1 MDHVSLVRALFL
13 VVPAVLVWLIVLQLR
28 AAWRL
33 VLSIVLGTISAFA
46 LTLVLAPGDLSY
58 LVSFATMGAIYAILS
73 LGLNSQWGYSG
84 HLNFGVVGFF
94 AVGAFTTALF
104 TTAQPTGLMAQYSQ
118 QAFGLQLPFLVG
130 VIAAAVV
137 SGVVGLL
144 IAVPVLRLRTDFLA
158 IATLGIAEIIRLIF
172 QNERWIANG
181 PQPMRGIPQPLSCLF
196 DHPATCGWLPKAA
209 AAFFSPMQ
217 PRDYIYLYLLIVALF
232 LAATYIV
239 LEIALRSPWGRAL
252 RAVRDE
258 EQSAAMSGKNVTSFR
273 VQSFILGAV
282 VMGIGGALYAHY
294 VTSIDYSHFKP
305 LFGTFIVW
313 VMLMFGGS
321 GNNRGALLGAF
332 VIWAVWTGTAF
343 LATALQPLLHA
354 VSPELA
360 ERSAYV
366 RWMLVGILLLVI
378 VLYRPQGIIR
388 EEKIVSGFLKEG
400 RPD

>member
-1 MDHVSLVRALFL
+1 
-13 VVPAVLVWLIVLQLR
+13 
-28 AAWRL
+28 
-33 VLSIVLGTISAFA
+33 
-46 LTLVLAPGDLSY
+46 
-58 LVSFATMGAIYAILS
+58 
-73 LGLNSQWGYSG
+73 
-84 HLNFGVVGFF
+84 
-94 AVGAFTTALF
+94 
-104 TTAQPTGLMAQYSQ
+104 
-118 QAFGLQLPFLVG
+118 
-130 VIAAAVV
+130 
-137 SGVVGLL
+137 
-144 IAVPVLRLRTDFLA
+144 
-158 IATLGIAEIIRLIF
+158 
-172 QNERWIANG
+172 
-181 PQPMRGIPQPLSCLF
+181 
-196 DHPATCGWLPKAA
+196 
-209 AAFFSPMQ
+209 
-217 PRDYIYLYLLIVALF
+217 
-232 LAATYIV
+232 
-239 LEIALRSPWGRAL
+239 
-252 RAVRDE
+252 
-258 EQSAAMSGKNVTSFR
+258 

-360 ERSAYV
+360 QRSAYV
-366 RWMLVGILLLVI
+366 RWMLVGILLLII